1 MCADEKKRKAKDFT
15 QWRWRSTDTRG
26 SLKPTPLAPGAR
38 PWSRKSSLRGFPK
51 LDRVID
57 VVDTSFWA
65 AHQSRPGVPIAQ
77 LTRDLWVNVT
87 HSVHMLPFSA
97 GRPGTWTR
105 NGVWYNYG
113 RNTTLS
119 GQGQMQLLG
128 WCASNLAYNNLSDR
142 EFRDVSGDYFS
153 MIVSTI
159 FTTCCFLI
167 PWSVIWKSD

>member
-1 MCADEKKRKAKDFT
+1 MI
-15 QWRWRSTDTRG
+15 
-26 SLKPTPLAPGAR
+26 KPTPLAPGAR
-38 PWSRKSSLRGFPK
+38 PWTSRSSLRGLPQ
-51 LDRVID
+51 LDRVLD

-65 AHQSRPGVPIAQ
+65 AHQARPGVPIAA
-77 LTRDLWVNVT
+77 LTRDLWVNVI

-128 WCASNLAYNNLSDR
+128 WRPEDVASKHLSDR
-142 EFRDVSGDYFS
+142 ELRDLSGDAFS
-153 MIVSTI
+153 MPVSTI
-159 FTTCCFLI
+159 FSTCCFLN
-167 PWSVIWKSD
+167 PWSVIWKSP